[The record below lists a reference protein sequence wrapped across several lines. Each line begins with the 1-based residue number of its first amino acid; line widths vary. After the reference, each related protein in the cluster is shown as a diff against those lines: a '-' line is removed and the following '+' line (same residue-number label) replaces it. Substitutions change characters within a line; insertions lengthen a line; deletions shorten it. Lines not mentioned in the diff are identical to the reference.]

1 MKKLLSVLCLLL
13 LCAITLC
20 ACEGKSAYDI
30 AVENGFVGT
39 EAEWLESLKG
49 DKGDT
54 GAQGASASNDTEN
67 PQGLDFYL
75 LPDGTYAVSAGKA
88 LFLEEII
95 VPATYKGKNVS
106 CVGGPKG
113 TNDDIAEIRG
123 VGFCEAINLKK
134 IVLPNT
140 ITHIGAGAFMACENL
155 IEINIPASVKSIGGY
170 AFSGCEQL
178 RQKENGVHYV
188 GKWAVGCDSG
198 ITAITLR
205 SDTIGVA
212 EDAFKNQSAL
222 VSIYIPASVKYIGNN
237 AFKDSNTSL
246 TTVTV
251 ESTNTAYYSQNN
263 CLYDK
268 ATNKIII
275 AHKNHVDN
283 TARY

>member
-13 LCAITLC
+13 ICAIAFC

-30 AVENGFVGT
+30 AVENGFAGT

-54 GAQGASASNDTEN
+54 GAQGANASDDTEN

-88 LFLEEII
+88 IYLEEIVI
-95 VPATYKGKNVS
+95 PATYKGKKVT
-106 CVGGPKG
+106 CVGAPK
-113 TNDDIAEIRG
+113 
-123 VGFCEAINLKK
+123 EADVDMGEDYGYNFKAAPYLKK
-134 IVLPNT
+134 VVLPNT
-140 ITHIGAGAFMACENL
+140 IISIGVCAFEDCGDL
-155 IEINIPASVKSIGGY
+155 VEINIPSSVTSIGVD
-170 AFSGCEQL
+170 AFDGCDKL
-178 RQKENGVHYV
+178 VQKENGVHYV

-212 EDAFKNQSAL
+212 EDAFSYESSLK
-222 VSIYIPASVKYIGNN
+222 SIYIPASVKYIGNN
-237 AFKDSNTSL
+237 AFENSNTSL

-268 ATNKIII
+268 ATNEIII
-275 AHKNHVDN
+275 AHKNHVDD
-283 TARY
+283 TVRY